1 MDRICSESGIDDSR
15 ICVQERSCCHR
26 LCGVDRRVGGEWI
39 RWLMMVDRKVQTGV
53 VGGLLLKGELSE
65 ILGGD

>member
-1 MDRICSESGIDDSR
+1 
-15 ICVQERSCCHR
+15 